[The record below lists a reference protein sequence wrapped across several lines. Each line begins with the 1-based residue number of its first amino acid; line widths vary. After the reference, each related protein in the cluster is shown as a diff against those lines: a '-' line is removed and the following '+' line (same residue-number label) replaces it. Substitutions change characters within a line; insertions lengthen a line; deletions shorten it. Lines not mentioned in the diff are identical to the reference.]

1 MCFTR
6 PPQHTNARAN
16 IATQMLCVGSGAN
29 IETVAI
35 WKSAR
40 CPRHVCWLPV
50 AKQCGS
56 VNQHGVTTR
65 DGGLN
70 LNNLNKDNQGWWL
83 EHLLARFFDNKDNQ
97 IWRSRWSFCFKAVPL
112 FFEAVLCPFELI
124 YYTRLCLY
132 CHHYLRL
139 NYRNHGFWSVKSLR
153 VSPFKGESNINEI
166 KSS

>member
-1 MCFTR
+1 MFYTR
-6 PPQHTNARAN
+6 PPQHTNARAT
-16 IATQMLCVGSGAN
+16 IGTQMLCVGSGAN

-50 AKQCGS
+50 ANQCGS

-70 LNNLNKDNQGWWL
+70 LNSLNKDNQGWWL
-83 EHLLARFFDNKDNQ
+83 EHFLKRLFDNKDNQ
-97 IWRSRWSFCFKAVPL
+97 RWRSRWSFCFKAVPL

-124 YYTRLCLY
+124 YDISFFLCYHL
-132 CHHYLRL
+132 YLRQ
-139 NYRNHGFWSVKSLR
+139 NYRSQCHGKVFVLSSLWGFPLSR
-153 VSPFKGESNINEI
+153 GKATLMR
-166 KSS
+166 

>member
-1 MCFTR
+1 MCYTTT
-6 PPQHTNARAN
+6 HNACAN
-16 IATQMLCVGSGAN
+16 IETQMLCVGSRAN

-70 LNNLNKDNQGWWL
+70 LNNLSKDNQGWWL
-83 EHLLARFFDNKDNQ
+83 EHILTRLFDSRDNQ
-97 IWRSRWSFCFKAVPL
+97 RWRSRWSFCLLDVPL
-112 FFEAVLCPFELI
+112 L
-124 YYTRLCLY
+124 
-132 CHHYLRL
+132 LRL
-139 NYRNHGFWSVKSLR
+139 FCAPLNWFTLQGYVYIAITIWGRTTEVNAMGRFLFYQVNEGFLFQGWKQH
-153 VSPFKGESNINEI
+153 
-166 KSS
+166 

>member
-1 MCFTR
+1 MCYTK

-16 IATQMLCVGSGAN
+16 IETQMLCVWSRAN

-50 AKQCGS
+50 AKQFGS

-70 LNNLNKDNQGWWL
+70 LNSLNKDNQGWWL
-83 EHLLARFFDNKDNQ
+83 EHFLTRLFDNKDNQ
-97 IWRSRWSFCFKAVPL
+97 RWRSRWSLFFKAVPL

-124 YYTRLCLY
+124 YDIRFFYVAISIWDKTTEVNATGRFLFCQVFE
-132 CHHYLRL
+132 
-139 NYRNHGFWSVKSLR
+139 GFLFQGGKQH
-153 VSPFKGESNINEI
+153 
-166 KSS
+166 

>member
-1 MCFTR
+1 MCYTR
-6 PPQHTNARAN
+6 PPQRTNARAN
-16 IATQMLCVGSGAN
+16 IETQMLCVWSRAN

-83 EHLLARFFDNKDNQ
+83 EHFLARLFDNKDNQ
-97 IWRSRWSFCFKAVPL
+97 RWRSRWSFCFLAVSLLLRL
-112 FFEAVLCPFELI
+112 FCALFQLI
-124 YYTRLCLY
+124 YYIRLCLY
-132 CHHYLRL
+132 CHHYLRQ
-139 NYRNHGFWSVKSLR
+139 NYRSHGKLFVLSSLWGFPLSRVKATLMR
-153 VSPFKGESNINEI
+153 
-166 KSS
+166 